1 MDMLKDYMENVTE
14 LELKALKAIFKNSD
28 GGNGHDLDALEN
40 DNCSWFN
47 TSDLATYCDWSL
59 NRAKGVIG
67 SLITKGLIEDYGTE
81 ECQMPFFLS
90 YGKGFETLRGLGI
103 TTVDDC

>member
-1 MDMLKDYMENVTE
+1 MGNVTE
-14 LELKALKAIFKNSD
+14 LEFKALKAIFKNSD
-28 GGNGHDLDALEN
+28 GGDGRTLDALEN

-47 TSDLATYCDWSL
+47 TSGLATYCDWSL

-67 SLITKGLIEDYGTE
+67 SLITKGLIEDYGTG

-90 YGKGFETLRGLGI
+90 YGKGFETLRNLGI